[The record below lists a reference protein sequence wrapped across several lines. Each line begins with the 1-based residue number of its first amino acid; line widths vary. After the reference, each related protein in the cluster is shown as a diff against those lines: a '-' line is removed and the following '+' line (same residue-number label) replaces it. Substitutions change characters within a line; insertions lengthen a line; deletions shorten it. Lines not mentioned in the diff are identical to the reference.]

1 MIAKGLRHSM
11 CRNTT
16 TKMLQGKIEWTNS
29 KTSGMC
35 NCQSFL
41 LSLDETSTYQEN
53 TNRLWKINQR
63 SKHDQRCI
71 SKNPAV
77 QFILNYSLERFVQE
91 PEALRTWPFA
101 TFEPFSGRVLSECS
115 QDRINDK
122 LFLHSKYL
130 FMLNFMAKCQKSP
143 SHISQPFNALWLSLK
158 IESLYFLT
166 SNLDVRCDGTF
177 PRFQLQP
184 VAIKCIGLRFEAH
197 DNEVMESH
205 EMRV

>member
-1 MIAKGLRHSM
+1 MKLLHIKKTPIDCERSTKDPNMIKEPNFQKS
-11 CRNTT
+11 
-16 TKMLQGKIEWTNS
+16 
-29 KTSGMC
+29 SG
-35 NCQSFL
+35 
-41 LSLDETSTYQEN
+41 
-53 TNRLWKINQR
+53 
-63 SKHDQRCI
+63 
-71 SKNPAV
+71 AV
-77 QFILNYSLERFVQE
+77 HLNYSLQRFVQE
-91 PEALRTWPFA
+91 TEALRTWPFA

-166 SNLDVRCDGTF
+166 SNLDVRRDGTF

-197 DNEVMESH
+197 DNEVMENH